1 MKNEFKITVVQL
13 ILIAIL
19 LIMINGAL
27 DERSLNSERFDTLD
41 QNLNELNA
49 RIEYNNLVLSK
60 MENELKETQD
70 RLLESETWL
79 KEHEKFIED
88 NEADPCDAEIIFRK
102 QRDGTLGI
110 AKQYFAGKFFRFTN
124 WQLEKK

>member
-1 MKNEFKITVVQL
+1 MEKRKNEFKITVVKL

-60 MENELKETQD
+60 MENELKEKQD
-70 RLLESETWL
+70 RLSENETWL
-79 KEHEKFIED
+79 KEHEKFIEVFSND
-88 NEADPCDAEIIFRK
+88 
-102 QRDGTLGI
+102 
-110 AKQYFAGKFFRFTN
+110 
-124 WQLEKK
+124 

>member
-49 RIEYNNLVLSK
+49 RIEYNNVVISK
-60 MENELKETQD
+60 MENEIKETQD
-70 RLLESETWL
+70 RLLENETWL
-79 KEHEKFIED
+79 KEHEKFIEVFSND
-88 NEADPCDAEIIFRK
+88 
-102 QRDGTLGI
+102 
-110 AKQYFAGKFFRFTN
+110 
-124 WQLEKK
+124 

>member
-49 RIEYNNLVLSK
+49 RIEYNNVVLSK

-70 RLLESETWL
+70 RLLESKTWL
-79 KEHEKFIED
+79 KEHEKFIEVFSND
-88 NEADPCDAEIIFRK
+88 
-102 QRDGTLGI
+102 
-110 AKQYFAGKFFRFTN
+110 
-124 WQLEKK
+124 

>member
-27 DERSLNSERFDTLD
+27 DERSLNSERFDALD

-49 RIEYNNLVLSK
+49 RIEHNNLVLSK

-70 RLLESETWL
+70 RLSENETWL
-79 KEHEKFIED
+79 KEHEKFIEVFSKED
-88 NEADPCDAEIIFRK
+88 
-102 QRDGTLGI
+102 
-110 AKQYFAGKFFRFTN
+110 
-124 WQLEKK
+124 

>member
-70 RLLESETWL
+70 RLSENETWL
-79 KEHEKFIED
+79 KEHEKFIEVFSND
-88 NEADPCDAEIIFRK
+88 
-102 QRDGTLGI
+102 
-110 AKQYFAGKFFRFTN
+110 
-124 WQLEKK
+124 

>member
-60 MENELKETQD
+60 MENELKETQN
-70 RLLESETWL
+70 RLTENETWL
-79 KEHEKFIED
+79 KEHEKFIEVFSND
-88 NEADPCDAEIIFRK
+88 
-102 QRDGTLGI
+102 
-110 AKQYFAGKFFRFTN
+110 
-124 WQLEKK
+124 